1 MFTGI
6 VEDVGIIKNIR
17 TKTKEV
23 NFTIGTSKIDINE
36 LALGES
42 IAVNGACL
50 TVVKIGKGV
59 FSVEASHETLSKTN
73 LSSLKVNSNVNLER
87 ALRMGDR
94 LGGHMVNGHIDGV
107 GKVDRV
113 EREGESIVMWF
124 SLEQELSKYAV
135 EKGSIAVDGVS
146 LTINKVD
153 GNEFSVNIILYTQEA
168 TIFREFRPGN
178 LVNIECDI
186 VGKYIE
192 KFLTGKEEKKD
203 IRELIQKL

>member
-94 LGGHMVNGHIDGV
+94 LGGHIVNGHIDGV